1 MAMGKFSLL
10 INILGREFEETYLNY
25 YKKNGVNAVFSTLC
39 LGTAS
44 KSMLD
49 YLGLERNEKVMLS
62 SLVSSDG
69 ARKLLQGLVN
79 RMGINLPGTG
89 IAITIPV
96 GSIAGNASL
105 MYLAEGQTEIVE
117 KACARSAETNEVN
130 EMKEQKEY
138 SYALITVIAE
148 KGCSDMVMDA
158 ARAAGAGGGTVV
170 HAKGTATEFTAKFFG
185 VSIAADKEMIYIVTR
200 HADKDAIMRAVVEK
214 AGPATDARAA
224 VFSLPVE
231 DVVGL
236 CSVMDKEDE

>member
-1 MAMGKFSLL
+1 MAIGKFSLL
-10 INILGREFEETYLNY
+10 INILGREFEEAYLDY
-25 YKKNGVNAVFSTLC
+25 YQKNGVNAVFSNLC

-62 SLVSSDG
+62 SLVSSAT
-69 ARKLLQGLVN
+69 ARKLLLGLVN

-89 IAITIPV
+89 IAITVPV
-96 GSIAGNASL
+96 GSIAGNGSL
-105 MYLAEGQTEIVE
+105 MYLAEGQT
-117 KACARSAETNEVN
+117 ASNEVN
-130 EMKEQKEY
+130 EMNEQKEY
-138 SYALITVIAE
+138 AYALITVIAE

-185 VSIAADKEMIYIVTR
+185 VSIAAEKEMIYIVTR
-200 HADKDAIMRAVVEK
+200 RADKDAIMRAVIEK

-236 CSVMDKEDE
+236 CSVMEQEN

>member
-79 RMGINLPGTG
+79 RMGICPARELPL
-89 IAITIPV
+89 P
-96 GSIAGNASL
+96 S
-105 MYLAEGQTEIVE
+105 
-117 KACARSAETNEVN
+117 RSAVLPETQVLCILQRDRR
-130 EMKEQKEY
+130 KLPKRLVLDPQKQ
-138 SYALITVIAE
+138 
-148 KGCSDMVMDA
+148 
-158 ARAAGAGGGTVV
+158 
-170 HAKGTATEFTAKFFG
+170 
-185 VSIAADKEMIYIVTR
+185 
-200 HADKDAIMRAVVEK
+200 MR
-214 AGPATDARAA
+214 
-224 VFSLPVE
+224 
-231 DVVGL
+231 
-236 CSVMDKEDE
+236 

>member
-62 SLVSSDG
+62 SLVSSAG

-105 MYLAEGQTEIVE
+105 MYLAEGQTEIAE
-117 KACARSAETNEVN
+117 KACAESAETNEVN
-130 EMKEQKEY
+130 EMKEQKDY

-185 VSIAADKEMIYIVTR
+185 VSIAAEKEMIYIVTR
-200 HADKDAIMRAVVEK
+200 RADKDAIMRAVVEK
-214 AGPATDARAA
+214 AGPSTDARAA

-236 CSVMDKEDE
+236 CSVMDKED